1 MTKVVKQQIS
11 KANDMEKMTYTEA
24 KNELEQIVGT
34 IESGQLDIDTLTS
47 KVKRASALI
56 AYCREKLTKTDK
68 ELRKI
73 LEDIS

>member
-1 MTKVVKQQIS
+1 
-11 KANDMEKMTYTEA
+11 MEKMTYTEA
-24 KNELEQIVGT
+24 KNELEQIVGA
-34 IESGQLDIDTLTS
+34 IESGQLDIDALTD

>member
-1 MTKVVKQQIS
+1 
-11 KANDMEKMTYTEA
+11 MEKMTYTEA
-24 KNELEQIVGT
+24 KNELEQIVAA
-34 IESGQLDIDTLTS
+34 IESGEPDIDALTD
-47 KVKRASALI
+47 KVKRASVLI

>member
-1 MTKVVKQQIS
+1 
-11 KANDMEKMTYTEA
+11 MEKMTYTEA
-24 KNELEQIVGT
+24 KNELEQIVGA

-47 KVKRASALI
+47 KVKRASVLI